1 MLQHRICGRFNL
13 HTLADWDHCTSRI
26 VVSRDA
32 SRLLLQPVR
41 KMSSVT
47 SNRLIALDLSLEESS
62 GRNSAVICNIRVP
75 VSVWISM
82 KFEI

>member
-1 MLQHRICGRFNL
+1 MLQQRICGRFNL
-13 HTLADWDHCTSRI
+13 HTLADWDLCISRI
-26 VVSRDA
+26 VVLLDA
-32 SRLLLQPVR
+32 SRLLLHLVR

-47 SNRLIALDLSLEESS
+47 SNQLIALDLSLEESS